1 MLYELPLLLL
11 TNVISLSMALVIL
24 FARTISRS
32 LRGALIMTI
41 ASLALWQD
49 MIFIADNSTEHLL
62 LLNNLIFLWP
72 TVAVIGFYSF
82 LYKFN
87 TGKHIK
93 RVNRI
98 HGRLSIAFTIGTV
111 LQIGALLTAKVFETV
126 TYTSGVGYVFTRGY
140 GYYFYIIGLLL
151 ALVSL
156 VIHLLASVSATR
168 KQTSEHRAL
177 VTVLYTVSIAS
188 LWGVAFNIIFPI
200 VTNSQHLIS
209 LGVIT
214 IDIFA
219 IGFTLSVVRGQLLD
233 IKLYAVRTVVY
244 ILSIASLAAIYVIL
258 AFSASQWLFGSTST
272 ASPEQAM
279 LNVGLALL
287 LAFVFQPIKQFF
299 DRITNRL
306 FFRDNYNT
314 SAFYARLSRLLTSTT
329 DLRGLLQ
336 QAAGEVSKTLKSEYG
351 LFFVYDKKHH
361 VTAGTTNEH
370 RRLSVHDARAIDSYV
385 VENGDSPII
394 TELLADQSDLRRLLT
409 SYKVAVALPLQ
420 RGDNEVV
427 GYFLLGEHLSSNYTR
442 RDIRALGT
450 IADELV
456 IAIQNALSVQE
467 VKELNA
473 TLQQRI
479 DEATKELRESNA
491 QLQRLD
497 EAKDEFVSMASHQ
510 LRTPLTSVKG
520 YLSMVLEGDAG
531 KITDAQQHLLS
542 EAFTSSERMVHLIN
556 DFLNVSRLQTGKF
569 MIDRRPIDLAKIT
582 GQEVN
587 SLKTTAKGR
596 NLRLQYRKPSY
607 FPTLY
612 IDEGKI
618 RQVIMNFIDNAI
630 YYSSEHSTIIVE
642 LEIADGNAILKV
654 NNEGIGVP
662 KAEQAHLFT
671 KFFRAANARKQRP
684 DGTGV
689 GLYLAKKV
697 VTAHSGDMLFESAE
711 GEGTTFGFRL
721 PIKKL
726 STAPPES
733 AD

>member
-24 FARTISRS
+24 FARTIPRS
-32 LRGALIMTI
+32 LRVALIITI
-41 ASLALWQD
+41 ISLVLWQD
-49 MIFIADNSTEHLL
+49 MILIADNSTQHLL

-72 TVAVIGFYSF
+72 TLAVIGFYSF
-82 LYKFN
+82 LHKFN
-87 TGKHIK
+87 TGKHTK

-98 HGRLSIAFTIGTV
+98 HRRLSISFTIGTI
-111 LQIGALLTAKVFETV
+111 LQIGALLTTKVFETV
-126 TYTSGVGYVFTRGY
+126 TYDSSTGYEFMRGY
-140 GYYFYIIGLLL
+140 GYYFYIMGLLI
-151 ALVSL
+151 ALVTL
-156 VIHLLASVSATR
+156 VIHLLVSVAATR

-177 VTVLYTVSIAS
+177 MTVLYTVSIAS
-188 LWGVAFNIIFPI
+188 LWGIAFNIIVPI

-219 IGFTLSVVRGQLLD
+219 IGFTLSVIHGRLLD

-244 ILSIASLAAIYVIL
+244 ILSIASLAVLYTVL
-258 AFSASQWLFGSTST
+258 AFSASQWLFGATS
-272 ASPEQAM
+272 SREQAI

-287 LAFVFQPIKQFF
+287 LAFVFQPIRQFF

-314 SAFYARLSRLLTSTT
+314 SEFYARLSRLLTSTT
-329 DLRGLLQ
+329 DLRDLLQ
-336 QAAGEVSKTLKSEYG
+336 QAADEISKTLKGEYG
-351 LFFVYDKKHH
+351 LFFVYDKTHY
-361 VTAGTTNEH
+361 VTAGTASAH
-370 RRLSVHDARAIDSYV
+370 RRLPIQDARAIDSYV
-385 VENGDSPII
+385 TEYGDNPII
-394 TELLADQSDLRRLLT
+394 TEQLSDQSDLHRLLT
-409 SYKVAVALPLQ
+409 SHKVAVALPLQ
-420 RGDNEVV
+420 RGDGEMI
-427 GYFLLGEHLSSNYTR
+427 GYFLLGEHLSGAYTR
-442 RDIRALGT
+442 RDIRALAT
-450 IADELV
+450 ISDELV
-456 IAIQNALSVQE
+456 IAIQNVLSVQE
-467 VKELNA
+467 VKELNE

-479 DEATKELRESNA
+479 DEATKELRESNE

-531 KITDAQQHLLS
+531 KISDAQHHLLS

-569 MIDRRPIDLAKIT
+569 MVDRRLIDLAKIT
-582 GQEVN
+582 AQEVD
-587 SLKTTAKGR
+587 SLKTTAKVR
-596 NLRLQYRKPSY
+596 NLKLAYRKPSY
-607 FPTLY
+607 FPALY

-630 YYSSEHSTIIVE
+630 YYSSEFSTITIA
-642 LEIADGNAILKV
+642 LEQVDGEVILTV
-654 NNEGIGVP
+654 HNEGMGVP
-662 KAEQAHLFT
+662 ESEKSHLFT
-671 KFFRAANARKQRP
+671 KFFRATNARKQRP

-689 GLYLAKKV
+689 GLYLSKMV
-697 VTAHSGDMLFESAE
+697 ITAHGGKMVFASEPN
-711 GEGTTFGFRL
+711 EGTTFGFRL

-726 STAPPES
+726 STVPAETD
-733 AD
+733 A